1 MENLIRYKMRI
12 SKKNEVYLQIENI
25 SSSES
30 AELSD
35 FFTFEVPGFKFMPA
49 YRNKIWDG
57 KIRLFSPHS
66 GEIYVGLLPYV
77 KQWCEDNGVQYEIE
91 EGVEEKREMA
101 RSVVQ
106 GFIRSLKPKSTGKSL
121 KLRDYQID
129 AIHHALSRNRC
140 LLVSP
145 TASGKSLV
153 IYSIVRYYQMS
164 EMTTLILVPTTS
176 LVEQMY
182 KDFEDYGWSSGTY
195 CQKIYQ
201 GHDKK
206 ITKPVVISTW
216 QSLYKLPKAYFKSF
230 DVVIGDEAHQFKAK
244 SLTNILTKL
253 HQCKYR
259 YGLTGTL
266 DGTQTHKLVLEGLF
280 GPVKDVVTTKEL
292 IDKKTLANLRIKC
305 ILLKHKQKRER
316 MTYAEELQ
324 YLAGEPKRNKFICD
338 LLLHL
343 NGNTLCLFQLV
354 EKHGKP
360 LFERLENEQSSGRDY
375 YFVYGGTATE
385 ERERI
390 RALVG
395 KSRDSIIIASFG
407 VFSTGINIPNIHNI
421 VLASPSK
428 SKIRVLQSIGRG
440 LRISSTKDSVLI
452 FDLADDISYKQRRN
466 FTLNHFM
473 ERINIYNEQQ
483 FNYEISK
490 VNLYK
495 NIKLPHKTQHK

>member
-1 MENLIRYKMRI
+1 MHI
-12 SKKNEVYLQIENI
+12 SKKNEVYLQINNL

-49 YRNKIWDG
+49 YRSRVWDG
-57 KIRLFSPHS
+57 KIRLFSPAS

-77 KQWCEDNGVQYEIE
+77 KDYCKNNNIKYNIE
-91 EGVEEKREMA
+91 EGVEDERN
-101 RSVVQ
+101 VVCEVVR
-106 GFIRSLKPKSTGKSL
+106 GFIRSLKPKSKGKSL
-121 KLRDYQID
+121 KVRDYQIEAVRH
-129 AIHHALSRNRC
+129 AISRNRV

-145 TASGKSLV
+145 TASGKSLI
-153 IYSIVRYYQMS
+153 IYVLVRYYQMS
-164 EMTTLILVPTTS
+164 GLKTLILVPTTS

-206 ITKPVVISTW
+206 VTKDVVISTW
-216 QSLYKLPKAYFKSF
+216 QSIYKMPKKYFEDF
-230 DVVIGDEAHQFKAK
+230 DCVIGDEAHQFKAK
-244 SLTNILTKL
+244 SLTGIMTKL

-259 YGLTGTL
+259 FGLTGTL
-266 DGTQTHKLVLEGLF
+266 DGTQTHRLVLEGLF
-280 GPVKDVVTTKEL
+280 GSAENIISTKEL
-292 IDKKTLANLRIKC
+292 IDKKTLADLRIKC
-305 ILLKHKQKRER
+305 IVLKHREKRER

-324 YLAGEPKRNKFICD
+324 YIVGNEKRNKFISD

-354 EKHGKP
+354 EKHGKI
-360 LFERLENEQSSGRDY
+360 LYEEVSKLAKNRKVFFVHGGVDSLEREKIREIVENEKD
-375 YFVYGGTATE
+375 A
-385 ERERI
+385 
-390 RALVG
+390 
-395 KSRDSIIIASFG
+395 IIIASFG
-407 VFSTGINIPNIHNI
+407 TFSTGINIRNLHNI
-421 VLASPSK
+421 VFASPSK

-440 LRISSTKDSVLI
+440 LRRSSTKMEILV
-452 FDLADDISYKQRRN
+452 FDIGDDISYKTRRN

-483 FNYEISK
+483 FTYEISNVK
-490 VNLYK
+490 LDTA
-495 NIKLPHKTQHK
+495 IKLPSKAT